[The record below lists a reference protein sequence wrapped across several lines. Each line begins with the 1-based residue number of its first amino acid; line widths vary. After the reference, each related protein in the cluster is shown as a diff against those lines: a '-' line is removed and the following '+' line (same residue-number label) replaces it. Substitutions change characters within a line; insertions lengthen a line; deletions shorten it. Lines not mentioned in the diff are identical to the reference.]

1 MNDTVTLILHPST
14 LSDRSG
20 VSSSQ
25 PVAVNAWIERG
36 QRLDTIILPKFSWQ
50 SIHRNKPKGNRIVV
64 PSVTFIE
71 LLDITRIITVGRID
85 RNRYPFAKRMH
96 CFIVKTMNDETFFFE
111 AKSFAERNRL
121 VYSLKLLVA
130 RFGAKVLVD
139 DMTMFTEFFSQ
150 AEPVPGKALHWARSD
165 D

>member
-14 LSDRSG
+14 LSDRPG

-25 PVAVNAWIERG
+25 PVAVKAWIERG
-36 QRLDTIILPKFSWQ
+36 QRLDTIIQPKLSWQ
-50 SIHRNKPKGNRIVV
+50 SIHRSNKPKGNRIEV

-71 LLDITRIITVGRID
+71 LLDITRIVTVGRID

-96 CFIVKTMNDETFFFE
+96 CFIVKTINDETYFFE

-139 DMTMFTEFFSQ
+139 DMTMFAEFFSQ
-150 AEPVPGKALHWARSD
+150 TEPVN
-165 D
+165 